1 MKHGGE
7 VYIMT
12 NAAHTTLYVG
22 VTSNLKTRIWQHK
35 NFIFPDSFTSKYG
48 LTYLVQFEGFHRI
61 EEAIG
66 REKQLKGGS
75 RKQKENLIHSIN
87 PDWNVMHKAV
97 ARISIL
103 LWLYQNYESPIKYQH
118 IFLPK
123 DSLPL
128 LFKEKNGKRSFSTL
142 LARTSYRKTQSQ

>member
-48 LTYLVQFEGFHRI
+48 LTYLVYFEGFNRI

-66 REKQLKGGS
+66 REKTNKRRFQKTE
-75 RKQKENLIHSIN
+75 RKFN
-87 PDWNVMHKAV
+87 
-97 ARISIL
+97 
-103 LWLYQNYESPIKYQH
+103 
-118 IFLPK
+118 
-123 DSLPL
+123 
-128 LFKEKNGKRSFSTL
+128 SFNQ
-142 LARTSYRKTQSQ
+142 R